1 MEHLMINRLSA
12 GYDNKDIIGKL
23 DLSVGKGEL
32 AVILGPSGCGKSTLL
47 NVVSGLLEPRDGE
60 IFFEGR
66 CLYSSEKRINA
77 KVENRNI
84 GFVFQDY
91 ALWPHMSV
99 YGNITYPLKTRKY
112 SRAETK
118 KRVMEVL
125 EMVGLEHKA
134 HSYPGELSGGEK
146 QRTAL
151 ARVIAM
157 NPALILMDE
166 PLANIDAGMKI
177 QLMKGIKDIQR
188 ELKSTMV
195 YVTHDQSE
203 AFEMAD
209 RMIVMKEG
217 AILQE
222 GTPREIYLK
231 PENEFVAGFI
241 GASNFIDIE
250 GENKF
255 NSLDCNKCKL
265 CIRPENIRISGKGK
279 FCGRIKRS
287 RFKGQTSE
295 HVLLYDDKELVVS
308 NNGSKK
314 FDIGDEVRFDID
326 KYHVFR
332 D

>member
-1 MEHLMINRLSA
+1 MKHLMINKLTA
-12 GYDNKDIIGKL
+12 AYNNDVIIENL
-23 DLSVGKGEL
+23 DLSVGKGDL

-47 NVVSGLLEPRDGE
+47 NVVSGLLEPREGE
-60 IFFEGR
+60 VFFQGR
-66 CLYSSEKRINA
+66 CLYSSEKRINT
-77 KVENRNI
+77 KVEKRNI

-91 ALWPHMSV
+91 ALWPHMTV
-99 YGNITYPLKTRKY
+99 YGNIAYPLKARKLSRTETR
-112 SRAETK
+112 

-125 EMVGLEHKA
+125 EMVGLEHKIR
-134 HSYPGELSGGEK
+134 SYPGELSGGEK

-151 ARVIAM
+151 ARVIAL
-157 NPALILMDE
+157 NPSLILMDE
-166 PLANIDAGMKI
+166 PLANIDAGMKN

-209 RMIVMKEG
+209 RMIVMKDG
-217 AILQE
+217 VILQE
-222 GTPREIYLK
+222 GRPRDVYMK

-250 GENKF
+250 GKNQF
-255 NSLDCNKCKL
+255 NSVDCNKCKL
-265 CIRPENIRISGKGK
+265 CIRPENIRINGKGK

-308 NNGSKK
+308 NKGNME
-314 FDIGDEVRFDID
+314 FNIGDEVRFDID